1 MLQQCLAVLAH
12 ESETKEQLA
21 FLTVKP
27 VMYTIDVRVYL
38 LTVYDLHCVMVM
50 AGIAIVIDLPRGG

>member
-38 LTVYDLHCVMVM
+38 LIVYDLNFVMNYYCYRPVKRR
-50 AGIAIVIDLPRGG
+50 LT

>member
-27 VMYTIDVRVYL
+27 VMYTIDVRVSL
-38 LTVYDLHCVMVM
+38 LTVYDLNFVLVIT
-50 AGIAIVIDLPRGG
+50 GITIVTDLSRGG

>member
-27 VMYTIDVRVYL
+27 VMYTIDVRVCQ
-38 LTVYDLHCVMVM
+38 LTMYELHLVMVM
-50 AGIAIVIDLPRGG
+50 AEIFIVTDLSRGG

>member
-38 LTVYDLHCVMVM
+38 LTVYNLNFVMTGITIVTDLSR
-50 AGIAIVIDLPRGG
+50 RG

>member
-38 LTVYDLHCVMVM
+38 LTVYDLNFVMVIT
-50 AGIAIVIDLPRGG
+50 GITIVTDLSRGG